1 MINTWQNDKTGTTE
15 SNQLLVTLV
24 PQVVAGL
31 IKVINIINNL
41 KFEYLATNFGNHL
54 DSCRQL
60 LPAVLTYR
68 QDLAMIRPVSDK
80 REA

>member
-1 MINTWQNDKTGTTE
+1 MKNTWQHDKTGTTE
-15 SNQLLVTLV
+15 SNQL
-24 PQVVAGL
+24 VAGL
-31 IKVINIINNL
+31 IEVINIINNL
-41 KFEYLATNFGNHL
+41 KFKYLATNFGNHL

>member
-1 MINTWQNDKTGTTE
+1 MKNTWQNDKTGTTE
-15 SNQLLVTLV
+15 SNQLFVAL
-24 PQVVAGL
+24 VAGL
-31 IKVINIINNL
+31 IKLINIINNL
-41 KFEYLATNFGNHL
+41 KFKYLSTNFGNHL

-60 LPAVLTYR
+60 LPAVLSYR